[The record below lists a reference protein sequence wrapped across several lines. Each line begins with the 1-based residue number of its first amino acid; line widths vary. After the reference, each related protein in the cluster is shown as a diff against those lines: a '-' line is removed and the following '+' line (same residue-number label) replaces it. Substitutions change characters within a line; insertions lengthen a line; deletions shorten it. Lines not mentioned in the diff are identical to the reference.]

1 MKKRIIAMSMAL
13 MLLPASLAYAEVGDE
28 YAEDASYE
36 EDYYEDYSDED
47 YYEDDY
53 YDDADYE
60 EDYTEDD
67 GTDPFA
73 DDPLYMDIQELRS
86 SYQSLENRV
95 RVLEEQLAALTGTT
109 PPSAP
114 APTAAP
120 APSEAPKEEPS
131 PAPAEPAAPASEF
144 DNLEWVD
151 GIPGVTLTGEYAYP
165 EAGTDSMKY
174 VLFFRNEN
182 TEDVSFV
189 CRAVAKDAAGNVI
202 STSEDAVVRVAGGL
216 EIPVD
221 LVFTGLSFYDVIGI
235 NYSVAAYEADE
246 FKSAQKNLV
255 CETAQEGDI
264 LNMTMTAKDT
274 AVTDAKAF
282 VAVFLDDRIVAHGT
296 VDFVT
301 KENTLEPDMPVK
313 QSFAIPAGVE
323 YNRYRIFAT
332 GYYKE

>member
-1 MKKRIIAMSMAL
+1 MKKRIIAMSMAI
-13 MLLPASLAYAEVGDE
+13 MLLPASLVYAGDIGDN
-28 YAEDASYE
+28 YAADESYE

-53 YDDADYE
+53 YDETDYGEADYE
-60 EDYTEDD
+60 DD
-67 GTDPFA
+67 GSDPFA

-114 APTAAP
+114 DQSAA
-120 APSEAPKEEPS
+120 PS
-131 PAPAEPAAPASEF
+131 PAPTEAPPEETAPAAPASEF

-182 TEDVSFV
+182 AEDLSFV
-189 CRAVAKDAAGNVI
+189 CRAFAKDADGNVI
-202 STSEDAVVRVAGGL
+202 GTSEDAVVRVAGGL

-221 LVFTGLSFYDVIGI
+221 LVFTGLSYYDVIGI
-235 NYSVAAYEADE
+235 NYSVAAYETDE
-246 FKSAQKNLV
+246 YKSAQKYLAI
-255 CETAQEGDI
+255 ETIQEGDI
-264 LNMTMTAKDT
+264 LNITMTAKEKT
-274 AVTDAKAF
+274 VENAKAF
-282 VAVFLDDRIVAHGT
+282 VAIYKENRIVAHGT

-301 KENTLEPDMPVK
+301 KENKLEPDIPVK
-313 QSFAIPAGVE
+313 QSFAIPTGIE
-323 YNRYRIFAT
+323 YDRYTIGIT